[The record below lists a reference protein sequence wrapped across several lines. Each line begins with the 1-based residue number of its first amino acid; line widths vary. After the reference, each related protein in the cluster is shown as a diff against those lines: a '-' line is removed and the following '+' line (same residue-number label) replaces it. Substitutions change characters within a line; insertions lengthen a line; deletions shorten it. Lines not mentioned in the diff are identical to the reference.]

1 MSRRET
7 EPAVIP
13 VYENI
18 GDLDVDYSDG
28 GIAAESVG
36 MEGHG
41 IFRYILCIHG
51 VVVQA

>member
-1 MSRRET
+1 MLRRET
-7 EPAVIP
+7 EPTVIP

-28 GIAAESVG
+28 GTAAGSVG
-36 MEGHG
+36 AEGHV
-41 IFRYILCIHG
+41 IFQQILCIHD